1 MAIDDERSFRPKSG
15 SVRSDTPRLGKA
27 KSFLTVAKKIAR
39 QHGNRPSKSTL
50 LSGAEKIRGRPEGRQ
65 IGSGVKRGRG
75 ATFTRSRSLSGGW
88 RYSRA
93 GMRRVIVKA
102 RYVRDASR
110 NGRGDA
116 HLRYIQRDGTARDG
130 ERGQLYSTGEDHCDG
145 GIFLE
150 RGREDRHQFRLIV
163 SPEDGTQLSDLTGYT
178 RDLMGRIEADL
189 GTRLDWVAVNH
200 HNTGHP
206 HVHVIIRGV
215 DELGE
220 NLVINGDYLA
230 HGIRERAS
238 ELATLELGPVS
249 ELEQRHKIARE
260 IDQDRFT
267 RIDRVL
273 IGKATN
279 NLVDLRHGADEAT
292 NRIDR
297 SHRLRRLSKLAKM
310 GLAREL
316 DPAVW
321 ELTPDLAATLREI
334 GERGDII
341 RTMQKA
347 LKAEGMVRDPLALE
361 IHDASTSKRIV
372 GRILDKYLN
381 DELGDR
387 ISLVVDAIDG
397 HTHHVSGIN
406 PEMIEDARIGS
417 VIEIGPAEAGLRSS
431 DRTIASLADNGIFRP
446 SIHLEHL
453 DKGRNHETY
462 VAAHV
467 RRLEVLRRAG
477 IVERIDADRWL
488 IPTDFEERVSAFNA
502 SRNRQTTIRI
512 LSNFDL
518 ETQIGSDGETW
529 LDRRLLATDA
539 GDLSSSGFGNQVR
552 DAMAA
557 RREHLIEQGDATRQ
571 RNGRILYR
579 RNLLSVLKD
588 REVSRVGAEL
598 SASTGLPFRPTR
610 DGESVKGT
618 FKATRRLTSGKF
630 ALIEKGHEF
639 TLVPWRP
646 VMDRQL
652 GREVFGQMRGG
663 SVSWQFGR
671 QKGLG
676 I

>member
-1 MAIDDERSFRPKSG
+1 MAIDDDGSFRPKAG
-15 SVRSDTPRLGKA
+15 SVSSDIPRLGKA
-27 KSFLTVAKKIAR
+27 KSFLAAAKKIAR
-39 QHGNRPSKSTL
+39 QHGNRPSKSAL
-50 LSGAEKIRGRPEGRQ
+50 FSGAAKIKGRPEGRR
-65 IGSGVKRGRG
+65 IGNGVKRGRG
-75 ATFTRSRSLSGGW
+75 AAFTRSRSLSGGW
-88 RYSRA
+88 RYSRP
-93 GMRRVIVKA
+93 GIRRVIVKA
-102 RYVRDASR
+102 RYVREAGR
-110 NGRGDA
+110 NGRGAA

-130 ERGQLYSTGEDHCDG
+130 ERGQLYSAGEDHCDG

-163 SPEDGTQLSDLTGYT
+163 SPEDGAELSDLTGYT
-178 RDLMGRIEADL
+178 RDLIGRIEEDL

-200 HNTGHP
+200 HNTGQP

-215 DELGE
+215 DELGK

-230 HGIRERAS
+230 HGMRERAS

-249 ELEQRHKIARE
+249 ELEQRHKIVRE

-267 RIDRVL
+267 RIDRAL
-273 IGKATN
+273 IDNTTN
-279 NLVDLRHGADEAT
+279 NLVDLRHGDDET
-292 NRIDR
+292 SNSIDR

-316 DPAVW
+316 DLGVW
-321 ELTPDLAATLREI
+321 ELKPDLAATLREI

-361 IHDASTSKRIV
+361 IHDASTPKRIV
-372 GRILDKYLN
+372 GRILDKYLS

-387 ISLVVDAIDG
+387 ISLVIDAIDG
-397 HTHHVSGIN
+397 HTHHVSGISA
-406 PEMIEDARIGS
+406 EMIEDARIGS
-417 VIEIGPAEAGLRSS
+417 IIEFGPAEAGLRSS

-446 SIHLEHL
+446 SIHLEQL
-453 DKGRNHETY
+453 GNGSNHETY
-462 VAAHV
+462 IAAHV

-477 IVERIDADRWL
+477 IVERIDADHWR
-488 IPTDFEERVSAFNA
+488 IPSDFEERTLAFNA
-502 SRNRQTTIRI
+502 SRNRQTTIRT

-518 ETQIGSDGETW
+518 ETQIGSDGATW

-539 GDLSSSGFGNQVR
+539 GDLSPSGFGNEVR
-552 DAMAA
+552 AAMAA
-557 RREHLIEQGDATRQ
+557 RREHLIEQGDASRQ

-579 RNLLSVLKD
+579 RNLLSVLQD
-588 REVSRVGAEL
+588 REVGRVGAEL
-598 SASTGLPFRPTR
+598 SASGGLPFSPTR
-610 DGESVKGT
+610 DGETVKGT
-618 FKATRRLTSGKF
+618 FTATRQLASGKF
-630 ALIEKGHEF
+630 ALIEKTHEF

>member
-1 MAIDDERSFRPKSG
+1 MAIDDERSFRPKAG
-15 SVRSDTPRLGKA
+15 SVRSDIPRLGKA
-27 KSFLTVAKKIAR
+27 KSFLTAAKKIAR
-39 QHGNRPSKSTL
+39 QNGNRPSKSAL
-50 LSGAEKIRGRPEGRQ
+50 LSGAAKIRGSPRGRQ

-88 RYSRA
+88 RYSQS

-102 RYVRDASR
+102 RYVREAGR
-110 NGRGDA
+110 NGRGVA

-130 ERGQLYSTGEDHCDG
+130 ERGQLYSAEEDQCDG
-145 GIFLE
+145 GTFLE

-163 SPEDGTQLSDLTGYT
+163 SPEDGAELSDLTGYT
-178 RDLMGRIEADL
+178 RDLMGRIEEDL
-189 GTRLDWVAVNH
+189 GTSLDWVAVNH

-206 HVHVIIRGV
+206 HVHVIIRGA

-249 ELEQRHKIARE
+249 ELKQRHRIARE

-267 RIDRVL
+267 RIDRAL
-273 IGKATN
+273 IDNTTN
-279 NLVDLRHGADEAT
+279 NLVDLRHGDDEAT
-292 NRIDR
+292 NKIDR
-297 SHRLRRLSKLAKM
+297 SHRLRRLAKLARM
-310 GLAREL
+310 GLAKEL
-316 DPAVW
+316 DPSVW
-321 ELTPDLAATLREI
+321 ELTPDLEATLREI

-347 LKAEGMVRDPLALE
+347 LKAEGLVRDPLALE
-361 IHDASTSKRIV
+361 IHDASTPKRIV

-387 ISLVVDAIDG
+387 ICLVIDAIDG
-397 HTHHVSGIN
+397 HTHHVSGIS
-406 PEMIEDARIGS
+406 PERIEDARIGS
-417 VIEIGPAEAGLRSS
+417 VIEIGPAEAGLQRS
-431 DRTIASLADNGIFRP
+431 DRTIAALADNGIFRP
-446 SIHLEHL
+446 SIHLEQL
-453 DKGRNHETY
+453 GNGSNHETY
-462 VAAHV
+462 IASHV

-477 IVERIDADRWL
+477 IVERIDADHWR
-488 IPTDFEERVSAFNA
+488 IPSDFEESVSAFNTN
-502 SRNRQTTIRI
+502 RNRQTTIRI

-518 ETQIGSDGETW
+518 ETQIGSDGATW
-529 LDRRLLATDA
+529 LDRHLLATDA
-539 GDLSSSGFGNQVR
+539 GDLSPSGFGNEVR
-552 DAMAA
+552 DAMVA

-579 RNLLSVLKD
+579 RNLLTVLQD
-588 REVSRVGAEL
+588 REVGRVGAEL
-598 SASTGLPFRPTR
+598 SASRGLPFRHTR
-610 DGESVKGT
+610 DGETVKGT
-618 FKATRRLTSGKF
+618 FKATRQLASGKF
-630 ALIEKGHEF
+630 ALIEKAHEF

-652 GREVFGQMRGG
+652 DREVYGQMRGG

>member
-1 MAIDDERSFRPKSG
+1 MAIDDERSFRPKAS
-15 SVRSDTPRLGKA
+15 SVRSDIPRLGKA

-39 QHGNRPSKSTL
+39 QHGNRPSRSAL
-50 LSGAEKIRGRPEGRQ
+50 LSGVAKNKGRPEGRQ

-75 ATFTRSRSLSGGW
+75 TAFARSRSLSGGW
-88 RYSRA
+88 RYSRS
-93 GMRRVIVKA
+93 GIRRVIVKA
-102 RYVRDASR
+102 RYVREAGR
-110 NGRGDA
+110 NGRGAA

-130 ERGQLYSTGEDHCDG
+130 ERGQLYSAEEDQCDG
-145 GIFLE
+145 GTFLE

-163 SPEDGTQLSDLTGYT
+163 SPEDGTELSDLTGYT
-178 RDLMGRIEADL
+178 RDLMSRIEEDL

-206 HVHVIIRGV
+206 HVHVIIRGA
-215 DELGE
+215 DGLGE

-238 ELATLELGPVS
+238 EQVTLELGPVS
-249 ELEQRHKIARE
+249 ELEHRHKIARE

-267 RIDRVL
+267 RIDRALV
-273 IGKATN
+273 GKATN
-279 NLVDLRHGADEAT
+279 NFVDLRHGDDEVP
-292 NRIDR
+292 NSIDR

-310 GLAREL
+310 GLAKEL
-316 DPAVW
+316 DLGVW
-321 ELTPDLAATLREI
+321 ELKPDLEATLREI

-372 GRILDKYLN
+372 GRILDKYLS

-387 ISLVVDAIDG
+387 ISLVIDAIDG

-417 VIEIGPAEAGLRSS
+417 VIELGPTEAGLRRS
-431 DRTIASLADNGIFRP
+431 DRAIATLADNGIFRP
-446 SIHLEHL
+446 SIHLERL
-453 DKGRNHETY
+453 GNGSDRETY

-477 IVERIDADRWL
+477 LVERIDADHWR
-488 IPTDFEERVSAFNA
+488 IPSDFEERTLAFNA
-502 SRNRQTTIRI
+502 SRNRQTTIRV

-518 ETQIGSDGETW
+518 ETQIGSDGATW

-539 GDLSSSGFGNQVR
+539 GDLSLSGFGNEVR
-552 DAMAA
+552 AAMAA
-557 RREHLIEQGDATRQ
+557 RREHLIEQGDASRQ

-579 RNLLSVLKD
+579 RNLLSVLQD
-588 REVSRVGAEL
+588 REVGRVGAEL
-598 SASTGLPFRPTR
+598 SASSGLPFRPTR
-610 DGESVKGT
+610 DGENVKGT
-618 FKATRRLTSGKF
+618 FKATRQLASGKF
-630 ALIEKGHEF
+630 ALIEKAHEF

-652 GREVFGQMRGG
+652 GQEMFGQMSGG
-663 SVSWQFGR
+663 TVSWKFGR

-676 I
+676 L